1 MLDRLADI
9 ENTFIGVERQISDP
23 EVIADQPLYEQLI
36 RQHADLKDGVE
47 LYRKL
52 KELIAAKSEAEEMS
66 SDPEL
71 GEMAKEELAE
81 LTPEIKRIEDDL
93 QLFLLPKDPDDKKN
107 AVVEVRSGTGGD
119 EASLFAGD
127 LYRMYVR
134 FAESKG
140 WSVELMDE
148 NVTGLGGVKEVVFVV
163 SGAGAYSHLKFES
176 GTHRVQRVPDTES
189 SGRVHTSAATVAIMP
204 EAEDVDITIDT
215 KDLRIDTYRASG
227 AGGQHVNKTDS
238 AVRITHE
245 PTGVVVACQDE
256 RSQFQNKEKAMRL
269 LRTKLYEQ
277 LQKNAAD
284 SAASLRKQQVG
295 SGDRSEKIRTYN
307 FPQSRVTDH
316 RIGLTMHCLDDI
328 LSGARLG
335 DLIDELVKADRL
347 AKLNNA

>member
-1 MLDRLADI
+1 MLDRLAEI
-9 ENTFIGVERQISDP
+9 ENTFVGVERQISDP
-23 EVIADQPLYEQLI
+23 EVIADLSLYEQLI

-52 KELIAAKSEAEEMS
+52 KELITAKSEAEEMS

-81 LTPEIKRIEDDL
+81 LTPAIKHIEDEL

-119 EASLFAGD
+119 EAALFAGD

-269 LRTKLYEQ
+269 LRTRLYEQ
-277 LQKNAAD
+277 MQQDAAD

-328 LSGARLG
+328 LSGSRLG